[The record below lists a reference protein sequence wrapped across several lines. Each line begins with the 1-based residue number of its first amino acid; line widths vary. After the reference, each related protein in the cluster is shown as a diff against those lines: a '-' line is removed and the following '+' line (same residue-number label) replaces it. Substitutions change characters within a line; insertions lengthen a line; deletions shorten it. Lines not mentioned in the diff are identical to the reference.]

1 MSLEVLTSVLSVTKP
16 LPEKLQGSQQ
26 ELMGALGSVATQ
38 SCVDGFQSYRD
49 GNKLNQLFAQA
60 EERYGDIIQKP

>member
-26 ELMGALGSVATQ
+26 ELMGALGSVQ
-38 SCVDGFQSYRD
+38 SCKDAFQSYRD
-49 GNKLNQLFAQA
+49 GNKFNQLFAQA